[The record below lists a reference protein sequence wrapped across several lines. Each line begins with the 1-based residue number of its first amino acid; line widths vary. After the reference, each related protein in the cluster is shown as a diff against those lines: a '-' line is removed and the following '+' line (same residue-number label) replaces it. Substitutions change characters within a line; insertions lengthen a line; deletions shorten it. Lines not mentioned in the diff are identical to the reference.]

1 MAEELSKYASNQFDV
16 ATVGS
21 FPLMSEILADT
32 RPRLA
37 QVTEGDS
44 RFDPALVMLDEMIA
58 EWDAGETVVANAEAA
73 LPGRTLAF
81 EDKLESITRKP
92 DADTN
97 SLLETWDVIIRSAV
111 AYQGPTYLALLPNG
125 RETLTVGSYDVRLDA
140 GRDFAIRLS
149 QQAGKPTLIAL
160 GTTVGSFYNAARTLR
175 TQQLTAKTE
184 LEEARAQQELL
195 RVKAAGVLL
204 NMVGLGLQVWHDT
217 PAQVDTLFSVS
228 LLRGGTQTLPAAPAD
243 TLWTPATRTL
253 STTALPTGATRLEAW
268 REGPGGMPEQLA
280 LGDSGA
286 TEVTIP
292 ATITFDPGELYQL
305 WLVARNS
312 RGPSAPGPV
321 QNWTAP

>member
-1 MAEELSKYASNQFDV
+1 MPEELSKYASNQFDV

-32 RPRLA
+32 RPRLGQA
-37 QVTEGDS
+37 AVTES
-44 RFDPALVMLDEMIA
+44 AFDPALSMLDAVMA
-58 EWDAGETVVANAEAA
+58 AWDTGETRVANAEAA

-81 EDKLESITRKP
+81 EDKLDSLTRKP

-97 SLLETWDVIIRSAV
+97 SLLETWDITIRSAV

-125 RETLTVGSYDVRLDA
+125 RETLTVGSYDARLDA
-140 GRDFAIRLS
+140 GRDFAVRLS
-149 QQAGKPTLIAL
+149 QQTTKPTLIAL
-160 GTTVGSFYNAARTLR
+160 GTTVATFYDAARTLR
-175 TQQLTAKTE
+175 TLQTGAKSE
-184 LEEARAQQELL
+184 LEDARVQQEVL
-195 RVKAAGVLL
+195 RVEAAGVLL
-204 NMVGLGLQVWHDT
+204 NMVGVGLQVWHTT
-217 PAQVDTLFSVS
+217 PALVDTLFSVS
-228 LLRGGTQTLPAAPAD
+228 LLRGGTQSLPAAPAD

-286 TEVTIP
+286 TEVIIP

-312 RGPSAPGPV
+312 RGASAPGPV